1 MTGSLLRFRKNV
13 FSQNGEDGI
22 LEALFEAIGPLAR
35 VCCEFGA
42 HDGVTFS
49 NTRRLVMEGWKA
61 IMIEADPARFE
72 KLKASYAAYPG
83 VVCLN
88 ERVDV
93 AEHRLDRILDRSGL
107 SGLASHLGFL
117 SVDID
122 GLDFEILEALT
133 LQPCVLCIEVN
144 GAHAPDANKPIQREV
159 AARNVGQPLAVM
171 ARIAT
176 SKGYALVCFNS
187 NAFFVRRDLLDGSSI
202 PVLTPGNAY
211 AEYLAALRQSEREW
225 LYLENQAL
233 VPPFHAFAN
242 SHLTRQSLGI
252 RPVRAAWLRVW
263 SLRFRVAAWY
273 RAFRG
278 DLVGGPS

>member
-1 MTGSLLRFRKNV
+1 MTGSLLQFRKNV

-22 LEALFEAIGPLAR
+22 LEALLGAIGPLER

-61 IMIEADPARFE
+61 IMIEADPTLFRQ
-72 KLKASYAAYPG
+72 LQASYAAYPG

-93 AEHRLDRILDRSGL
+93 AEHRLDRILDRAGL
-107 SGLASHLGFL
+107 SELTSHLGFL

-122 GLDFEILEALT
+122 GLDSEILEALT

-144 GAHAPDANKPIQREV
+144 GAHSPDANKPIPCGV

-171 ARIAT
+171 ARIAAR
-176 SKGYALVCFNS
+176 KGYALVCFNS
-187 NAFFVRRDLLDGSSI
+187 NAFFVRRDLLDKSQI
-202 PVLTPGNAY
+202 PVLTPEHAY
-211 AEYLAALRQSEREW
+211 AEYLAALRQDEREW

-233 VPPFHAFAN
+233 VPPFHAFTN
-242 SHLTRQSLGI
+242 PHLTRQSLGI
-252 RPVRAAWLRVW
+252 RPARAVWLRAW
-263 SLRFRVAAWY
+263 SLRFRAAAWY
-273 RAFRG
+273 RALRG
-278 DLVGGPS
+278 HRVGGPS